1 MLHFNERALELSIM
15 DLFQQEGYTYTS
27 GEEIHKE
34 VSGSER
40 CLASGRYIF
49 VPS

>member
-15 DLFQQEGYTYTS
+15 DLFQQE
-27 GEEIHKE
+27 
-34 VSGSER
+34 ER